1 MGLGVNVCQEPAQV
15 VKVKSS
21 RMHQHSALVY
31 IQISEY
37 DFKILS
43 SHGVHESAFAKPSLS
58 HHHQRELKP
67 PLHRLSV
74 HLSTRKGLK
83 LIDLRSFWSINK
95 AGHLIGKVCKT
106 NIAIK
111 LSRRFSHWLA
121 LRRDNSLKLES
132 WLCDQRILPQVSAT
146 HPWVWGKVL
155 VSWDQNVNPPR

>member
-1 MGLGVNVCQEPAQV
+1 
-15 VKVKSS
+15 
-21 RMHQHSALVY
+21 MHQHSALVY

-43 SHGVHESAFAKPSLS
+43 SHGVHESAFAKPSLP

-74 HLSTRKGLK
+74 HLSIRKGLK

-132 WLCDQRILPQVSAT
+132 WLVSVIKEYYLRFRRHIPGFGGQFWFLGTRMWT
-146 HPWVWGKVL
+146 HP
-155 VSWDQNVNPPR
+155 VSLSCA

>member
-1 MGLGVNVCQEPAQV
+1 MSVRNLRSCKS
-15 VKVKSS
+15 KVWAECISN
-21 RMHQHSALVY
+21 QHSALVY
-31 IQISEY
+31 IQISKY

-43 SHGVHESAFAKPSLS
+43 SHGVHESAFAKPSLP

-106 NIAIK
+106 NIAIQ

-146 HPWVWGKVL
+146 HPWVWGRVL
-155 VSWDQNVNPPR
+155 VSWGQNVNPPR

>member
-1 MGLGVNVCQEPAQV
+1 
-15 VKVKSS
+15 
-21 RMHQHSALVY
+21 MHQLSAFVY

-43 SHGVHESAFAKPSLS
+43 SHGVHESAFAKPSLP

-74 HLSTRKGLK
+74 HLSIRKGLK

-121 LRRDNSLKLES
+121 LRRDNSFKLKSKNITSGFGDTSLGLGES
-132 WLCDQRILPQVSAT
+132 SGFLGPECEPT
-146 HPWVWGKVL
+146 PL
-155 VSWDQNVNPPR
+155 VSLVLSWDSAS